1 MIKKGLSS
9 ALVFLRGWIDIAM
22 RIRTTGHKIVA
33 AGVTAC
39 SLLLLAIAV
48 GCGGGT
54 QGTEAASDLGMDEMW
69 ARAQEAD
76 SGIESWH
83 MEISSYYEN
92 TQYGSGQIQSIIID
106 VNGDDI
112 HEQDLLLGQVYFE
125 YKRVGGK
132 QYNKDMEN
140 GTWSEVPA
148 EQETGSASEYTSQ
161 FLELPSVA
169 ASQEHLGTETIDE
182 EEAEHFSFTLTPEG
196 VTQMFSSQPSF
207 DFSQNTGGEVD
218 VWIDSD
224 EYYLLRYEL
233 VIRNAIIPEKIGN
246 GDIRF
251 IVSIRDINEPI
262 EITPPT

>member
-1 MIKKGLSS
+1 MDNIVRLKAVSRK
-9 ALVFLRGWIDIAM
+9 AA
-22 RIRTTGHKIVA
+22 VA
-33 AGVTAC
+33 AALSC
-39 SLLLLAIAV
+39 SVLLLAVAV

-54 QGTEAASDLGMDEMW
+54 QGTEAAGELSMDEMW
-69 ARAQEAD
+69 AKAQEAD

-83 MEISSYYEN
+83 MEIASYYEN

-106 VNGDDI
+106 VNGEDI

-125 YKRVGGK
+125 YKRVGDK

-140 GTWSEVPA
+140 GTWTEVPA
-148 EQETGSASEYTSQ
+148 EQDATSASEYTSQ
-161 FLELPSVA
+161 FLELPSMA
-169 ASQEHLGTETIDE
+169 ASQEHLGTETLDE
-182 EEAEHFSFTLTPEG
+182 EEAEHFHFTLSSDG
-196 VTQMFSSQPSF
+196 VKEMFSSQPSF
-207 DFSQNTGGEVD
+207 DFSQNTGGDVD

-224 EYYLLRYEL
+224 EFYLIRYEL

-251 IVSIRDINEPI
+251 VVSIRDINEPI

>member
-1 MIKKGLSS
+1 M
-9 ALVFLRGWIDIAM
+9 
-22 RIRTTGHKIVA
+22 RTTSHKAAA
-33 AGVTAC
+33 AGALAC
-39 SLLLLAIAV
+39 SFLLLAVAV

-54 QGTEAASDLGMDEMW
+54 QGTEAASDLSMEEMW

-76 SGIESWH
+76 SNIESWH

-106 VNGDDI
+106 VNGEDI

-125 YKRVGGK
+125 YKRVGDK

-140 GTWSEVPA
+140 GTWAEVPTDQNTA
-148 EQETGSASEYTSQ
+148 SASEYTSQ
-161 FLELPSVA
+161 FLELPSTT
-169 ASQEHLGTETIDE
+169 ASQEHVGTETIDE
-182 EEAEHFSFTLTPEG
+182 EQAEHFRFTLTPEG
-196 VTQMFSSQPSF
+196 VRQMFSTQPSF
-207 DFSQNTGGEVD
+207 DFSENTGGEVD

-233 VIRNAIIPEKIGN
+233 VIHGAIIPEQIGK

-251 IVSIRDINEPI
+251 VVSIRDINEPI
-262 EITPPT
+262 EITSPT